1 MHNVGGNLLIYNM
14 VSKEDFLKA
23 VEEIRKQDVKVKFT
37 QTVDLIVN
45 LKDFDLKKSS
55 LNLILPI
62 PHKFEDKKIAGFL
75 EKKST
80 LLDTIT
86 KAEFDDFK
94 DKKKMKKLVRSYD
107 IFIASA
113 KLMPTIATSFGRAL
127 GPAGKM
133 PSPQLGVIMQEN
145 DNAIK
150 EIMTRINLTI
160 KVKAKEPS
168 VKLAIGKENNK
179 DMDIAENAFFV
190 YNEILK
196 NLPRGKDNLK
206 SVLIKF
212 TMTKPAKV
220 KLQ

>member
-1 MHNVGGNLLIYNM
+1 M
-14 VSKEDFLKA
+14 VTKEDFLKA
-23 VEEIRKQDVKVKFT
+23 VEEIRKQDVKVKFK

-45 LKDFDLKKSS
+45 LKDFDLKKNS
-55 LNLILPI
+55 LNLVLPI

-107 IFIASA
+107 LFIASA
-113 KLMPTIATSFGRAL
+113 KLMPAIATSFGRAL

-133 PSPQLGVIMQEN
+133 PSPQLGVIMVEN
-145 DNAIK
+145 DNSIK
-150 EIMTRINLTI
+150 EVITKINLTI

-168 VKLAIGKENNK
+168 VKLAIAKEDNK

>member
-1 MHNVGGNLLIYNM
+1 M
-14 VSKEDFLKA
+14 VTKEDFLKA
-23 VEEIRKQDVKVKFT
+23 VEEIRKQDVKVKFK

-45 LKDFDLKKSS
+45 LKDFDLKKNS
-55 LNLILPI
+55 LNLVLPI

-80 LLDTIT
+80 ILDTIT

-107 IFIASA
+107 LFIASA
-113 KLMPTIATSFGRAL
+113 KLMPSIATSFGRAL

-145 DNAIK
+145 DNSIK
-150 EIMTRINLTI
+150 EIMTKINSMI

-168 VKLAIGKENNK
+168 VKLAIGKEDNK
-179 DMDIAENAFFV
+179 DSDIAENAFFV
-190 YNEILK
+190 YNEVLK
-196 NLPRGKDNLK
+196 SLPRGKDNLK

-220 KLQ
+220 KIQ

>member
-1 MHNVGGNLLIYNM
+1 M
-14 VSKEDFLKA
+14 VTKEDFLKA
-23 VEEIRKQDVKVKFT
+23 VEEIRKQDVKVKFK

-55 LNLILPI
+55 LNLVLPI

-86 KAEFDDFK
+86 RAEFDDFK

-107 IFIASA
+107 LFIASA

-145 DNAIK
+145 DNSIK
-150 EIMTRINLTI
+150 EIMTKINLTI

-168 VKLAIGKENNK
+168 VKLAIGKEDNK
-179 DMDIAENAFFV
+179 DSDIAENAFFV

-196 NLPRGKDNLK
+196 ALPRGKDNLK

>member
-1 MHNVGGNLLIYNM
+1 M
-14 VSKEDFLKA
+14 VTKEDFVKA
-23 VEEIRKQDVKVKFT
+23 VEEIRKQDVKVKFN

-45 LKDFDLKKSS
+45 LKDFDLKKNS
-55 LNLILPI
+55 LNLVLPI

-145 DNAIK
+145 DNSIK
-150 EIMTRINLTI
+150 EIMTKINLTI
-160 KVKAKEPS
+160 KVKAKEAS
-168 VKLAIGKENNK
+168 VKFAIGKQDNK
-179 DMDIAENAFFV
+179 DIDIAENSFFV

-196 NLPRGKDNLK
+196 ALPRGKDNVK
-206 SVLIKF
+206 SILIKF
-212 TMTKPAKV
+212 TMTKPV
-220 KLQ
+220 KINLQ

>member
-1 MHNVGGNLLIYNM
+1 M
-14 VSKEDFLKA
+14 VTKEDFLKA
-23 VEEIRKQDVKVKFT
+23 VEEIRKQDVKVKFK

-55 LNLILPI
+55 LNLVLPI

-107 IFIASA
+107 LFIASA

-145 DNAIK
+145 DNSIK
-150 EIMTRINLTI
+150 EIMTKINLTI

-168 VKLAIGKENNK
+168 VKLAIGKEDNK
-179 DMDIAENAFFV
+179 DSDIAENAFFV

-196 NLPRGKDNLK
+196 ALPRGKDNLK

-220 KLQ
+220 KL

>member
-1 MHNVGGNLLIYNM
+1 M
-14 VSKEDFLKA
+14 VTKEDFLKA
-23 VEEIRKQDVKVKFT
+23 VEEIRKQEVKVKFT

-55 LNLILPI
+55 LNLILPV

-86 KAEFDDFK
+86 KAEFDEFK

-107 IFIASA
+107 LFIASA
-113 KLMPTIATSFGRAL
+113 KLMPSIATSFGRAL

-133 PSPQLGVIMQEN
+133 PSPQLGVITQEN
-145 DNAIK
+145 DNSIK
-150 EIMTRINLTI
+150 EIMTKSNSMI

-212 TMTKPAKV
+212 TMTKPAKI

>member
-1 MHNVGGNLLIYNM
+1 M
-14 VSKEDFLKA
+14 VTKEDFLKA

-55 LNLILPI
+55 LNLVLPI

-107 IFIASA
+107 LFIASA
-113 KLMPTIATSFGRAL
+113 KLMPSIATSFGRAL

-145 DNAIK
+145 DNSIK
-150 EIMTRINLTI
+150 DIMARINLTI

-179 DMDIAENAFFV
+179 DSDIAENALFV

-196 NLPRGKDNLK
+196 ALPRGKDNLK

>member
-1 MHNVGGNLLIYNM
+1 M
-14 VSKEDFLKA
+14 VTKEDFLKA

-55 LNLILPI
+55 LNLVLPI
-62 PHKFEDKKIAGFL
+62 PHKFEEKKIAGFL

-107 IFIASA
+107 LFIASA
-113 KLMPTIATSFGRAL
+113 KLMPSIATSFGRAL

-145 DNAIK
+145 DDSIK
-150 EIMTRINLTI
+150 DVIARINLTI

-179 DMDIAENAFFV
+179 DNDIAENAFFV

-196 NLPRGKDNLK
+196 SLPRGKDNLK

-212 TMTKPAKV
+212 TMTKPVKV

>member
-1 MHNVGGNLLIYNM
+1 M
-14 VSKEDFLKA
+14 VSKEDFVKA
-23 VEEIRKQDVKVKFT
+23 IEEIRKQGVKVKFT

-45 LKDFDLKKSS
+45 LKDFDMKKNS
-55 LNLILPI
+55 LNLVLPI

-80 LLDTIT
+80 LLDTVT

-107 IFIASA
+107 LFIASA
-113 KLMPTIATSFGRAL
+113 KLMPSIATSFGRAL

-145 DNAIK
+145 DNSIK
-150 EIMTRINLTI
+150 EIMVKINSMI

-168 VKLAIGKENNK
+168 VKLAVGKEDNK
-179 DMDIAENAFFV
+179 DSDIAENAFFV

-196 NLPRGKDNLK
+196 VLPRGKDNLK
-206 SVLIKF
+206 SILIKF
-212 TMTKPAKV
+212 TMTKPAKI

>member
-1 MHNVGGNLLIYNM
+1 M
-14 VSKEDFLKA
+14 VTKEDFVKA
-23 VEEIRKQDVKVKFT
+23 IEEIRKQDVKVKFT

-45 LKDFDLKKSS
+45 LKDFDLKKTS
-55 LNLILPI
+55 LNLVLPI

-107 IFIASA
+107 LFIASA
-113 KLMPTIATSFGRAL
+113 KLMPAIATSFGRAL

-145 DNAIK
+145 DEAIK
-150 EIMTRINLTI
+150 GIMTKINLTI

-179 DMDIAENAFFV
+179 DIDIAENAFFV

-196 NLPRGKDNLK
+196 SLPRGKDNLK
-206 SVLIKF
+206 SILIKF
-212 TMTKPAKV
+212 TMTKPVKI

>member
-1 MHNVGGNLLIYNM
+1 M
-14 VSKEDFLKA
+14 VTKEDFLKA
-23 VEEIRKQDVKVKFT
+23 VEEIRKQDVKVKFK

-55 LNLILPI
+55 LNLVLPI

-107 IFIASA
+107 LFIASA
-113 KLMPTIATSFGRAL
+113 KLMPSIATSFGRAL

-133 PSPQLGVIMQEN
+133 PSPQLGVIMVEN
-145 DNAIK
+145 ENSIK
-150 EIMTRINLTI
+150 EIMIKINSMI

-168 VKLAIGKENNK
+168 VKLAIAKEDNK

-196 NLPRGKDNLK
+196 ALPRGKDNLK

>member
-1 MHNVGGNLLIYNM
+1 M
-14 VSKEDFLKA
+14 VTKEDFLKA

-86 KAEFDDFK
+86 KAEFDEFK

-107 IFIASA
+107 LFIASA
-113 KLMPTIATSFGRAL
+113 KLMPAIATSFGRAL

-145 DNAIK
+145 DNSIK
-150 EIMTRINLTI
+150 EIMIKINSMI

-179 DMDIAENAFFV
+179 DGDIAENAFFV

-196 NLPRGKDNLK
+196 VLPRGKDNLK

>member
-1 MHNVGGNLLIYNM
+1 M

-23 VEEIRKQDVKVKFT
+23 VEEIRKQDVKVKFK

-55 LNLILPI
+55 LNLVLPI

-150 EIMTRINLTI
+150 EIMTKINLTI

-168 VKLAIGKENNK
+168 VKLAIAKEDNK
-179 DMDIAENAFFV
+179 DSDIAENAFFV

-196 NLPRGKDNLK
+196 ALPRGKDNLK

-220 KLQ
+220 KIQ